1 MHHNFPYNRPLD
13 MDFIHRIQ
21 EGLPTAVVES
31 LIKQKTFTRQEL
43 YSFISPRTWARR
55 VKEHRLSPEESE
67 RIAMIERLID
77 FAEAVFGDKQKA
89 YLWLRT
95 PNPSFEDERPFDL
108 IHNESGRRLIETI
121 LGRIQHGIY
130 S

>member
-1 MHHNFPYNRPLD
+1 MHHNFRYNHPLD
-13 MDFIHRIQ
+13 MDFIRQIQ
-21 EGLPTAVVES
+21 EGLSTSVVES
-31 LIKQKTFTRQEL
+31 LIKQKTLSRQEI
-43 YSFISPRTWARR
+43 YSFISPRTWSRR

-77 FAEAVFGDKQKA
+77 FAEIVFGDKQKA
-89 YLWLRT
+89 YLWLRK
-95 PNPSFEDERPFDL
+95 PNNSLEGKCPLDL
-108 IHNESGRRLIETI
+108 VHNEPGRRVVEGL

>member
-1 MHHNFPYNRPLD
+1 MDRYFPHDRPFD

-21 EGLPTAVVES
+21 EGLPTTHVES
-31 LIKQKTFTRQEL
+31 LIKHKTLTRQEL
-43 YSFISPRTWARR
+43 FTFIPPRTWARR
-55 VKEHRLSPEESE
+55 MKERRLSPEESE

-77 FAEAVFGDKQKA
+77 FADTVFGDKDKA

-95 PNPSFEDERPFDL
+95 PNPSLENERPFDL
-108 IHNESGRRLIETI
+108 IHNESGRRLVETL

>member
-13 MDFIHRIQ
+13 MNFIHRIQ
-21 EGLPTAVVES
+21 EGLPTTIVES

-43 YSFISPRTWARR
+43 YSFISPRTWSRR
-55 VKEHRLSPEESE
+55 VKEHRLNPEESE
-67 RIAMIERLID
+67 RIAMIERLVD
-77 FAEAVFGDKQKA
+77 FAEVVFGDKHKA
-89 YLWLRT
+89 HLWLRT
-95 PNPSFEDERPFDL
+95 MNPSLENKRPFDL
-108 IHNESGRRLIETI
+108 IHTESGRRLVETL